1 MPGLI
6 KLLDQAVEIELK
18 RVRETT
24 KQCMTELNLEETQ
37 YDNLEASDID
47 VAARKI
53 LNKCIKKDRA
63 IPEEREEEKEITE
76 QLV

>member
-1 MPGLI
+1 
-6 KLLDQAVEIELK
+6 
-18 RVRETT
+18 
-24 KQCMTELNLEETQ
+24 MTELNLEQTQ